1 MKVKKIQK
9 AFALLR
15 GGAAPPSPGPA
26 GAAAGAPAPGAGGAA
41 AGSSPGAVVF
51 DLEAGVTV
59 TAREKLLTFSIT
71 IQPP

>member
-26 GAAAGAPAPGAGGAA
+26 APAAAAIQLPDGLRIALGELIGRLRR
-41 AGSSPGAVVF
+41 GSSVILPPP
-51 DLEAGVTV
+51 
-59 TAREKLLTFSIT
+59 FSFV
-71 IQPP
+71 